1 MTSSVD
7 LLVLETYWCGSRV
20 AGMFF
25 FLMFSA
31 TQVGVASGFV
41 DFKQYVVLSAPLGEI
56 VDI

>member
-1 MTSSVD
+1 MG
-7 LLVLETYWCGSRV
+7 GSRV

-41 DFKQYVVLSAPLGEI
+41 DFKQYVVLSAPLGKI